1 MIGILLAFAPF
12 IIFAI
17 VDRMVGPTEG
27 LCAASLASLLLL
39 LRDWLTAGRHFKI
52 LELGTFVLF
61 LALSLYS
68 LLERPDWS
76 IVAVRL
82 FVDSGLLLIV
92 VMSIL
97 IGRPFSM
104 QYAQGEVSPDHWNKP
119 EFKKA
124 NYVISGVWALAFAV
138 MVIAELLLLFY
149 PTMSHRI
156 GVFAIVGALVG
167 AVKFTGWYPTR
178 LRNRVV

>member
-1 MIGILLAFAPF
+1 MGILLAFAPF

-17 VDRMVGPTEG
+17 VDRFIGPTQG
-27 LCAASLASLLLL
+27 LCAAALASFLLV
-39 LRDWLTAGRHFKI
+39 LRDWLTTGRHFKI
-52 LELGTFVLF
+52 LELGTFLLF
-61 LALSLYS
+61 LILSLYA

-76 IVAVRL
+76 VVAVRL

-92 VMSIL
+92 VMSIF

-104 QYAQGEVSPDHWNKP
+104 QYAQEEVSPDHWNKP
-119 EFKKA
+119 EFKRA

-149 PTMSHRI
+149 PTVSHRI
-156 GVFAIVGALVG
+156 GIIAIVGALVG
-167 AVKFTGWYPTR
+167 AVKFTRWYPTT
-178 LRNRVV
+178 LRDRVV